1 MNRRARPFLGTF
13 AAAILLVV
21 LAPLN
26 AAAEW
31 QFAPIVGYT
40 FKGSTTLVDF
50 ENAFGKRHWH
60 FGGAVTLVGEGPFGV
75 EGYYL
80 RTPNMFQNKDANCT
94 IETCVTSDM
103 SHALMGNAVLTIPR
117 GWNRYG
123 LRPFVSGGLGLL
135 HASKTDQRN
144 LLPVDLN
151 LLGMNAGGGAVG
163 YFTDRVGARFDLRY
177 FRNIRGVS
185 QEDPEVPPTLG
196 GEPVRLRYWALSF
209 GVVFKY

>member
-1 MNRRARPFLGTF
+1 MSRRARSTF
-13 AAAILLVV
+13 AAAVLLVL

-40 FKGSTTLVDF
+40 FRGSTTLLDF
-50 ENAFGKRHWH
+50 ENAFPERHWH
-60 FGGAVTLVGEGPFGV
+60 FGGAVTLVGEGPLGV
-75 EGYYL
+75 EGFYL
-80 RTPNMFQNKDANCT
+80 RTPNMFQNDEANCAAT
-94 IETCVTSDM
+94 ETCVTNDLSY
-103 SHALMGNAVLTIPR
+103 ALMGNAVLTIPR

-123 LRPFVSGGLGLL
+123 LRPFVSGGLGLV

-144 LLPVDLN
+144 VLPADLN
-151 LLGMNAGGGAVG
+151 LLGMNVGGGAVG

-177 FRNIRGVS
+177 FRNVRGVS

-196 GEPVRLRYWALSF
+196 GEPVRLRYWALSI